1 MTIDDLTLD
10 ISQEIE
16 IKAAQGDVFRTILD
30 RLAENFATPSDGKSL
45 QLVLEQWPGG
55 RWFRDLGNGQ
65 GHLWGFVQVIKPPTL
80 LEITGPMMMSYPV
93 AAHLQIRLNQIA
105 GGTLLS
111 LRHRA
116 LGMIDDNHRQG
127 VTAGWKKIVDHIKDG
142 AESGAKK

>member
-1 MTIDDLTLD
+1 MNLNELVLD
-10 ISQEIE
+10 VSQEVE
-16 IKAAQGDVFRTILD
+16 IRAATGDVFRTMLS
-30 RLAENFATPSDGKSL
+30 RLADQIAPPPDGKSL
-45 QLVLEQWPGG
+45 QLVLEPWPGG

-93 AAHLQIRLNQIA
+93 AAHVQFRLSQIA
-105 GGTLLS
+105 GGTLLA

-116 LGMIDDNHRQG
+116 LGMIDEQHRQG
-127 VTAGWKKIVDHIKDG
+127 VTAGWKKIIDHIKEG